1 MWCAL
6 DAVDEENGSLSYLP
20 ASHAAGLRDHHASWV
35 KGFSQSIKDF
45 TPEDSGAMVEVAD
58 LQPGDLVAHHSEC
71 IHSAREN
78 TSPPER
84 RRTRW
89 AFASVFKRVEC
100 VLDEEGHPPASI
112 FDFVQG
118 ITALARARPHQDAR
132 LDLEARAAKL
142 LAAAH

>member
-58 LQPGDLVAHHSEC
+58 LQLTNLRLNIFSWSDSVDRVDTDITTVAFTSAGLVA
-71 IHSAREN
+71 
-78 TSPPER
+78 TTR
-84 RRTRW
+84 RLHLP
-89 AFASVFKRVEC
+89 S
-100 VLDEEGHPPASI
+100 
-112 FDFVQG
+112 
-118 ITALARARPHQDAR
+118 
-132 LDLEARAAKL
+132 
-142 LAAAH
+142 